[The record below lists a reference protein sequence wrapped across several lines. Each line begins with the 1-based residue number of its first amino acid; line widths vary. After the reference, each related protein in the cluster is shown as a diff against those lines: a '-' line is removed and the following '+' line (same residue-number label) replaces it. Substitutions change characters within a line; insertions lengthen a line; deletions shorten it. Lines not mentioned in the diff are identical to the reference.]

1 MAERVLPGRSGPGT
15 RATEGSHCRNLK
27 SRHAATPRNPAAG
40 RRRYDARMAPSCGG
54 ILGRAMVRGY
64 RAGVRHRPST
74 PPTLTEA
81 SEYAGQETVRVSC
94 TQLGPSYSP
103 GQARRIL
110 EGWVDLLSGGPTA
123 ITDLQFVSRTPKR
136 LFAALGGQPQ
146 LRRLVVKWGDYHDLT
161 VLEPMT
167 QLRHLELRGASAVT
181 DLRAL
186 AHLARLETLSVEG
199 FDRIADT
206 SPLARLTHLA
216 DLELGGKWAAK
227 HNGHINSID
236 FISALEALTTLLLH
250 TVVVD
255 DLDYT
260 PLLALPRLRSV
271 RVMAVR
277 GMRPTHEELKSR
289 LPWSG

>member
-1 MAERVLPGRSGPGT
+1 MGTPDEDGAGRSAAQGPGPPGPQVSLGQHWYAD
-15 RATEGSHCRNLK
+15 RRQRREPPAG
-27 SRHAATPRNPAAG
+27 HAPA
-40 RRRYDARMAPSCGG
+40 PH
-54 ILGRAMVRGY
+54 RGY
-64 RAGVRHRPST
+64 PAVVRHRLST

-81 SEYAGQETVRVSC
+81 GEYEGQETIRLCC
-94 TQLGPSYSP
+94 TQLGPSYTP

-110 EGWVDLLSGGPTA
+110 EGWVDLLSGGPTP

-146 LRRLVVKWGDYHDLT
+146 LRRLVVKWGDYHDLS
-161 VLEPMT
+161 VLEPMS

-181 DLRAL
+181 DVGAL
-186 AHLARLETLSVEG
+186 AHLTRLETLAVEG
-199 FDRIADT
+199 FDRIDDT

-216 DLELGGKWAAK
+216 DLELGGKWTASR
-227 HNGHINSID
+227 NGHVNSIA
-236 FISALEALTTLLLH
+236 FISALQGLTTVLLH

-260 PLLALPRLRSV
+260 PLLALPELKSV

-277 GMRPTHEELKSR
+277 GMRPPHGELKRR